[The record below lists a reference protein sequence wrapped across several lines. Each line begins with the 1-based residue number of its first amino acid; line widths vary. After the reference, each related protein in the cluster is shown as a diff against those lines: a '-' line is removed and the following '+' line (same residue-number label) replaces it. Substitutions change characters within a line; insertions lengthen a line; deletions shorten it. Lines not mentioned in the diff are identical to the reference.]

1 MSTSSGKGKLSL
13 YLKFHYSIR
22 HLGIFKVINTSKRSG
37 ILYNIVLIFESDL
50 FQVLFGRKVSWY
62 VFIWYHKNEKIN
74 SKEHLL
80 RSQIMLP
87 NHSNKNNYDT
97 GTKTDM

>member
-1 MSTSSGKGKLSL
+1 MC
-13 YLKFHYSIR
+13 
-22 HLGIFKVINTSKRSG
+22 
-37 ILYNIVLIFESDL
+37 L
-50 FQVLFGRKVSWY
+50 FD
-62 VFIWYHKNEKIN
+62 IIKNEKIN

-97 GTKTDM
+97 GAKTDMQTNESKLKIQYDYASDA